1 MSNIKKEIDDISN
14 DVSELSNK
22 KNMSDIMKLN
32 NTIATKI
39 KNTQNKIHKLKTKTE
54 TPDANIELIDGAT
67 YEMLSTELGNS
78 DIDKILNM
86 NNIDKQIDLFKEL
99 ERKINLC
106 INYLNNQKMIITE
119 CDKKN

>member
-99 ERKINLC
+99 ERKI
-106 INYLNNQKMIITE
+106 
-119 CDKKN
+119 